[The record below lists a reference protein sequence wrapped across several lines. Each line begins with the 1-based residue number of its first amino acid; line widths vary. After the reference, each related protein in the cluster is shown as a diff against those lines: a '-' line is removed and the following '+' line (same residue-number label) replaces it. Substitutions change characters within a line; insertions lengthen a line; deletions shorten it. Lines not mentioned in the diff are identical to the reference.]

1 MSRKL
6 KNLIVL
12 SLFIMLF
19 MVASAI
25 ASGGGDTT
33 RKEARTAIILASFG
47 TTVPTA
53 VPSII
58 NIQEQIKKA
67 FPGVPVKISFTSNII
82 RSVWRERQSEAAKW
96 LQQGIPEE
104 VLYGKNIIAT
114 IGDLLEEGYKDII
127 VQPSHI
133 FFMEQSHD
141 LKKCVTTLAS
151 IRTTK
156 KKWQPFNK
164 LVMGRPALGMPGDL
178 YNYHDDL
185 EKALKILK
193 TDADAARKAG
203 AALVYMAHGNDHL
216 STGIYCEAQKKMREL
231 YPDVQTYFG
240 AVEGF
245 PALEDVVSAMK
256 HCKTKKVLLK
266 PFMIVAGDHAIN
278 DMASAE
284 DDSWKSVLTK
294 AGFQVT
300 PVLEGL
306 GSNDAFA
313 RIFVDHIKDCARDN
327 GMNLVSR

>member
-1 MSRKL
+1 MSHKL
-6 KNLIVL
+6 KALIIM

-25 ASGGGDTT
+25 ASGGNTT
-33 RKEARTAIILASFG
+33 PKEARTAIILASFG

-53 VPSII
+53 MPSII
-58 NIQEQIKKA
+58 NIQQQIKKA

-82 RSVWRERQSEAAKW
+82 RSVWKERQSEAAKW

-156 KKWQPFNK
+156 KKWQPFGK

-178 YNYHDDL
+178 YSYHDDL

>member
-6 KNLIVL
+6 IQ
-12 SLFIMLF
+12 SLVIGLFVMLF
-19 MVASAI
+19 TTVQVS
-25 ASGGGDTT
+25 ASGGSTHP
-33 RKEARTAIILASFG
+33 KEARTAIVLASFG
-47 TTVPTA
+47 TTEPSA

-58 NIQEQIKKA
+58 NIQQQIQEA

-96 LQQGIPEE
+96 LQQGIPKE

-156 KKWQPFNK
+156 KKWQPFDK

-178 YNYHDDL
+178 YSYHDDL

-193 TDADAARKAG
+193 TDAAAARKAG
-203 AALVYMAHGNDHL
+203 AALVYMAHGNEHL

-231 YPDVQTYFG
+231 YPDVPIYIG
-240 AVEGF
+240 SVEGF
-245 PALEDVVSAMK
+245 PALEDVVATMK

-300 PVLEGL
+300 PVIKGL

-327 GMNLVSR
+327 GMTLVSH